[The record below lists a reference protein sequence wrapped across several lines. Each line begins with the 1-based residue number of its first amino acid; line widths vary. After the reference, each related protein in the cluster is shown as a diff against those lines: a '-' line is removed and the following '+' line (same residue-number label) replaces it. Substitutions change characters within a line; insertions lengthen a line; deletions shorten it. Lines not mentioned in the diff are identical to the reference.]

1 MPPKEIVF
9 EMKYMKTYA
18 TVENLQKAIS
28 GFSPALTYVI
38 CRSPENR
45 YFALFTNSLPLGLSG
60 ALAHNGFAI
69 VG

>member
-9 EMKYMKTYA
+9 ETKYLKTYA
-18 TVENLQKAIS
+18 TMENLQKAIRD
-28 GFSPALTYVI
+28 FPDRLRYVV
-38 CRSPENR
+38 CRTPENR
-45 YFALFTNSLPLGLSG
+45 YFPLFTNSISLRLSG